1 MSDKNGVHAMKYCP
15 VCDKSFG
22 NEVTICDVD
31 GSVLRD
37 PSPRPD
43 TLVGRTIRG
52 RYRVL
57 ERLGEGGMAIV
68 YLAEQINVER
78 KVALKVLHGRYSE
91 DEEFV
96 KRFRQEAKLAASLNH
111 SSVIRIYDFDQA
123 ADGMLFIAMEYL
135 KGRNL
140 KEFIQA
146 RVVDVEKAVGFGI
159 QIAEGLATAHR
170 AGVIHRDVK
179 PENIMVLSGDQD
191 IKLMDFGIARLR
203 ESEGATRL
211 TRAGM
216 IMGTPLYMAPEQ
228 IEGREVTERTDIYAF
243 GIVLYEMLSGRVPFR
258 APTPSAVL
266 MKHLK
271 EVPMPLRK
279 LRGEIPASIERIVIQ
294 ALEKNPDRR
303 PKTMDQIAL
312 ALRDAERMF
321 LQQALPKTMVMTGPL
336 EVDGGLNG
344 EKVNAISHGRLG
356 RLRMWFEHTLQ
367 RGERPEPEQELDKA
381 TAKIDQTTTLS
392 DQMEAKTIAAT
403 VAVSSPGE
411 LRARKSFGWRW
422 AGIAVVVAVLGAIA
436 GVSTY
441 LVTRPSRVE
450 STAVVKTKDET
461 SRASPAARKVVSL
474 VIRPEKDE
482 FSVNEKIKVIFSVEY
497 DDGYQQDIS
506 DGVTWRSSNPSVVQI
521 DPSGKVEGKSS
532 GSADLI
538 AWYDNVEAR
547 PVKLTVNGVSP
558 TKSISENQIVS
569 VAVHARRTEINVNE
583 RLTLVLR
590 GKYSNGHENE
600 LERVHWESSN
610 PAVASIDSRGVLAG
624 LKEGRTM
631 ITARYEG
638 FTSKPLS
645 FLVRAPLAVKLPA
658 RSELKNVPVQD
669 AEKGAATQE
678 KGSKEKQIDAAL
690 KSANAHLDRGEYS
703 EAFAVLEK
711 IQKMDPSNR
720 RISAAINSTRT
731 ACNAEKNLGRADL
744 KCGSNHP

>member
-1 MSDKNGVHAMKYCP
+1 MSDKSWVHAMKYCP
-15 VCDKSFG
+15 ICDKGFG
-22 NEVTICDVD
+22 DEVTICDVD

-37 PSPRPD
+37 RAPRPD

-96 KRFRQEAKLAASLNH
+96 KRFRQEARLAASLNH

-203 ESEGATRL
+203 ESDAATRL

-228 IEGREVTERTDIYAF
+228 IEGGDVTERTDIYAF
-243 GIVLYEMLSGRVPFR
+243 GIVLYEMLSGIVPFR

-294 ALEKNPDRR
+294 TLEKKPDRR
-303 PKTMDQIAL
+303 PKTMDQVVS
-312 ALRDAERMF
+312 ALRDAERTF
-321 LQQALPKTMVMTGPL
+321 LQQTLPKTMVMTGPL
-336 EVDGGLNG
+336 EDLN
-344 EKVNAISHGRLG
+344 EEAADAISHGRLG
-356 RLRMWFEHTLQ
+356 RLRAWFEHTLQ
-367 RGERPEPEQELDKA
+367 REEIPEREHESDK
-381 TAKIDQTTTLS
+381 TGAKIDGTMILS
-392 DQMEAKTIAAT
+392 DQGAAKTIAAT
-403 VAVSSPGE
+403 VAVSSLGGLHP
-411 LRARKSFGWRW
+411 RKGFGWRW
-422 AGIAVVVAVLGAIA
+422 AGIAVGVATLVAIA

-441 LVTRPSRVE
+441 WVTRPSRVK
-450 STAVVKTKDET
+450 SVAAVETKNN
-461 SRASPAARKVVSL
+461 ASQTLPAPRRVVSL
-474 VIRPEKDE
+474 VIRPEKNE
-482 FSVNEKIKVIFSVEY
+482 FSVNEKVKVRFSVEY
-497 DDGYQQDIS
+497 DDGYQQDLS

-538 AWYDNVEAR
+538 AWYGNVEAR
-547 PVKLTVNGVSP
+547 PIKLTVKEVSP
-558 TKSISENQIVS
+558 AKSIPENKIIS
-569 VAVHARRTEINVNE
+569 VAVRTGRTEINVNE
-583 RLTLVLR
+583 RLALLVR
-590 GKYSNGHENE
+590 GKYSNGRENE
-600 LERVHWESSN
+600 LAGVRWESSN
-610 PAVASIDSRGVLAG
+610 PGIASIDSRGVLVG

-631 ITARYEG
+631 ITARYQG
-638 FTSKPLS
+638 FASKPVS

-658 RSELKNVPVQD
+658 RSEVKNVPVQGS
-669 AEKGAATQE
+669 EKAAATQE
-678 KGSKEKQIDAAL
+678 RPSKEKQIDAAL
-690 KSANAHLDRGEYS
+690 KNAGAHLDRGEYS
-703 EAFAVLEK
+703 DAFDVLEK
-711 IQKMDPSNR
+711 IQKVDPSNR
-720 RISAAINSTRT
+720 KISAAIDRT
-731 ACNAEKNLGRADL
+731 KKACNAEKTLGRADL
-744 KCGSNHP
+744 KC

>member
-1 MSDKNGVHAMKYCP
+1 MKYCP
-15 VCDKSFG
+15 ICDKDFG
-22 NEVTICDVD
+22 DEVTICDVD

-37 PSPRPD
+37 RTPRPD

-96 KRFRQEAKLAASLNH
+96 KRFRQEARLAASLNH

-203 ESEGATRL
+203 ESDAATRL
-211 TRAGM
+211 TRAGI

-228 IEGREVTERTDIYAF
+228 IEGGDVTERTDIYAF
-243 GIVLYEMLSGRVPFR
+243 GIVLYEMLSGTVPFR

-294 ALEKNPDRR
+294 TLEKKPDRR
-303 PKTMDQIAL
+303 PKTMDQVAS
-312 ALRDAERMF
+312 ALRDAERTF
-321 LQQALPKTMVMTGPL
+321 LQRTLPKTMVMTGPL
-336 EVDGGLNG
+336 QVDGGLNEEG
-344 EKVNAISHGRLG
+344 ADAISHGRLG
-356 RLRMWFEHTLQ
+356 RLRAWFEHTLQ
-367 RGERPEPEQELDKA
+367 RGERPEREQESGKT
-381 TAKIDQTTTLS
+381 TAKIDGTMILS
-392 DQMEAKTIAAT
+392 DQGAAETIAAT
-403 VAVSSPGE
+403 VAVSSLGG
-411 LRARKSFGWRW
+411 LRTRKGFGWRW
-422 AGIAVVVAVLGAIA
+422 AGIAVGVATLGAIA

-441 LVTRPSRVE
+441 WATRPSRVKSITGVE
-450 STAVVKTKDET
+450 TKNK
-461 SRASPAARKVVSL
+461 ASQALPAPRKVVLL

-482 FSVNEKIKVIFSVEY
+482 FSVNEKVKVRFSVEY
-497 DDGYQQDIS
+497 DDGYQQDLS

-547 PVKLTVNGVSP
+547 PV
-558 TKSISENQIVS
+558 
-569 VAVHARRTEINVNE
+569 
-583 RLTLVLR
+583 RL
-590 GKYSNGHENE
+590 
-600 LERVHWESSN
+600 
-610 PAVASIDSRGVLAG
+610 I
-624 LKEGRTM
+624 
-631 ITARYEG
+631 
-638 FTSKPLS
+638 
-645 FLVRAPLAVKLPA
+645 VRAPLAVKLPA
-658 RSELKNVPVQD
+658 RSEVKNVPIQGS
-669 AEKGAATQE
+669 EKGAATPE
-678 KGSKEKQIDAAL
+678 RPSKAKEKQVDAAL
-690 KSANAHLDRGEYS
+690 ISANTHLDRGEYS
-703 EAFAVLEK
+703 EAFDVLER
-711 IQKMDPSNR
+711 IQKIDPSNR
-720 RISAAINSTRT
+720 KISAAINRT
-731 ACNAEKNLGRADL
+731 KKACNAERNLGRADL
-744 KCGSNHP
+744 KC